1 MNEISAYDLLM
12 GLLALIFSGL
22 LSFTLTPLVR
32 VLAFKIGAVDTPKDE
47 RRMHKKPMPL
57 IGGLAIFLGFAI
69 SALLFC
75 NLSKQLAGML
85 LGAAVIVA
93 LGVADDVKDLNP
105 WVKLGGQIL
114 AALIIVFFDM
124 RIEFI
129 NIFGKYIVFG
139 VWSYPITVMWI
150 VLLTNAINLIDG
162 LDGLACGVSTISSVC
177 LLVLTVL
184 KSEPE
189 TALVIAVLTGAC
201 IGFLPFNL
209 NPAKIFM
216 GDTGALMLGFL
227 LSVISVQGLFKFNA
241 VISFWVPFMIFGLPF
256 GDTAFAFLRRLL
268 TGKHPFHG
276 DRGHLHH
283 RLIDMGFSQKQ
294 SVGILYAISAI
305 CGISAILFSEERIT
319 ASVLIII
326 VALTIGVL
334 NLRIFKHGDSD
345 VCEMTGV
352 ELKGKTAKN
361 AAEPITADSSAKS
374 SDK

>member
-1 MNEISAYDLLM
+1 MNEFNAYDLLM
-12 GLLALIFSGL
+12 GLLALVFSGL

-32 VLAFKIGAVDTPKDE
+32 VLAFKIGAVDTPKDD

-75 NLSKQLAGML
+75 NITKQLAGML
-85 LGAAVIVA
+85 LGACVIV
-93 LGVADDVKDLNP
+93 LVGIADDVKDLNP

-177 LLVLTVL
+177 LLIFTVL

-189 TALVIAVLTGAC
+189 IALITAILTGAC
-201 IGFLPFNL
+201 MGFLPFNT

-305 CGISAILFSEERIT
+305 CGISAILFSEERIVT
-319 ASVLIII
+319 SVLIII
-326 VALTIGVL
+326 VAVTIGIL
-334 NLRIFKHGDSD
+334 NLQIFKHGDENT
-345 VCEMTGV
+345 CEMTGV
-352 ELKGKTAKN
+352 ELKGKTAAANN
-361 AAEPITADSSAKS
+361 AASSVENS
-374 SDK
+374 STKQ